1 MHVLRGKDGAKVVIF
16 RYGEVYVQRE
26 GQLIL
31 ALDGHHKLTCQV
43 GHGHTNTIC
52 S

>member
-1 MHVLRGKDGAKVVIF
+1 MHVLGRKDGVKVVIF

-31 ALDGHHKLTCQV
+31 ALDGHHKHTCQV
-43 GHGHTNTIC
+43 GHEHMNTIR